1 MCVCVCSMFVHY
13 IMVCGRF
20 YQVNDSPFSL
30 LPIGTV
36 MLNPNFQDSP
46 SIMIQYFDYGA
57 AKPIAYPDHSDVLQL
72 AANEMKGV
80 SKFTCNMKDGVAT
93 INFGHH

>member
-1 MCVCVCSMFVHY
+1 MSVL
-13 IMVCGRF
+13 
-20 YQVNDSPFSL
+20 SL

-57 AKPIAYPDHSDVLQL
+57 TKPIAYPDHSDVLQL

-80 SKFTCNMKDGVAT
+80 SKLACG
-93 INFGHH
+93 II

>member
-1 MCVCVCSMFVHY
+1 
-13 IMVCGRF
+13 
-20 YQVNDSPFSL
+20 
-30 LPIGTV
+30 

-80 SKFTCNMKDGVAT
+80 GKLTYSMLIQKEGMAT
-93 INFGHH
+93 INFSDCKSQVLL